1 MTFSMFVLVLVLVLM
16 VMMMLPF
23 GLVYPSVQL
32 VRPCCTG
39 GETMDMDA
47 WSESPQWHL
56 YA

>member
-1 MTFSMFVLVLVLVLM
+1 MFVLVLVLVLM